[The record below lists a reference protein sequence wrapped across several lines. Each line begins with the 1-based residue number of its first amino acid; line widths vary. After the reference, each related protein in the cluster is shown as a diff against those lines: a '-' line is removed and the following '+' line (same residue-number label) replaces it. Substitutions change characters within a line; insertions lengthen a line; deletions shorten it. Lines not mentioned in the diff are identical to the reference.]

1 MADGFFNEWMAHD
14 RPDPAAED
22 LVVLR
27 EKARTEAAVESAI
40 RQTAV
45 DHLVGIEILE
55 RIGGYPEAAAFIRN
69 KIPTD
74 KRVMSGDLGEI
85 LASEYI
91 DQCTDFRVPI
101 KRLRWKDDRNTTM
114 RGNDVL
120 AICQAGSKSRLLK
133 AESKSRVKLQ
143 ANVVGEAVNG
153 LAKHSGRPNPSSMAF
168 ISSRLREQGNDTLA
182 AVFEG
187 LQSGKLQADTIEHL
201 VFTFSGNDPTEHL
214 KKHIRDKGAR
224 RRHLVGCVVAGHQ
237 DFIKRTFASLN
248 AKNRERNR

>member
-1 MADGFFNEWMAHD
+1 MADGFFHEWMAHD
-14 RPDPAAED
+14 QPDSAAED

-27 EKARTEAAVESAI
+27 EKAKTQAAVESAI
-40 RQTAV
+40 RQAAV
-45 DHLVGIEILE
+45 DHLVGLEILE

-74 KRVMSGDLGEI
+74 KRVMSGELGEI

-120 AICQAGSKSRLLK
+120 AICQAESKCRLLK

-143 ANVVGEAVNG
+143 ANVVGEAVDG
-153 LAKHSGRPNPSSMAF
+153 LAKHPGRPNPSSMAF
-168 ISSRLREQGNDTLA
+168 ISSRLGEQGDDTLA

-187 LQSGKLQADTIEHL
+187 LQSGKL
-201 VFTFSGNDPTEHL
+201 
-214 KKHIRDKGAR
+214 
-224 RRHLVGCVVAGHQ
+224 
-237 DFIKRTFASLN
+237 
-248 AKNRERNR
+248 